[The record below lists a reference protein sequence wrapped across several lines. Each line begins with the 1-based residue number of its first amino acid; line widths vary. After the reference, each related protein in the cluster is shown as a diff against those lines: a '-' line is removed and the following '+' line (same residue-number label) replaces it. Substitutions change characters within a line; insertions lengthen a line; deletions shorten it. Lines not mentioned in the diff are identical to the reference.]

1 MTRQETQAVL
11 AVIKVAFPNFQK
23 DKTRDDLT
31 AVVNLWY
38 LQFED
43 YDFDLVN
50 AAVQALIAEQVEG
63 YPLTIGAV
71 KKMAM
76 KLSAPESLTEM
87 EAWTLVSRAAR
98 NSAYHAEREFEKLP
112 PAVQQTVGCPEQLR
126 AWAMMDTSEFESV
139 VASNFMRTYRTVQE
153 RELESMLLPAS
164 VRNSL
169 PALRTGQMLPG
180 ESSP

>member
-71 KKMAM
+71 KEKAM

-98 NSAYHAEREFEKLP
+98 NSAYHAEREFE
-112 PAVQQTVGCPEQLR
+112 
-126 AWAMMDTSEFESV
+126 
-139 VASNFMRTYRTVQE
+139 
-153 RELESMLLPAS
+153 
-164 VRNSL
+164 
-169 PALRTGQMLPG
+169 
-180 ESSP
+180 

>member
-1 MTRQETQAVL
+1 
-11 AVIKVAFPNFQK
+11 
-23 DKTRDDLT
+23 
-31 AVVNLWY
+31 
-38 LQFED
+38 
-43 YDFDLVN
+43 
-50 AAVQALIAEQVEG
+50 
-63 YPLTIGAV
+63 
-71 KKMAM
+71 MAM

-112 PAVQQTVGCPEQLR
+112 PAVQQAVGGPEQLR

-153 RELESMLLPAS
+153 RERESMLLPAS

-169 PALRTGQMLPG
+169 PAFRMGQMLPG
-180 ESSP
+180 DSSP

>member
-63 YPLTIGAV
+63 YPLTIG
-71 KKMAM
+71 
-76 KLSAPESLTEM
+76 
-87 EAWTLVSRAAR
+87 EA
-98 NSAYHAEREFEKLP
+98 
-112 PAVQQTVGCPEQLR
+112 LR
-126 AWAMMDTSEFESV
+126 AGKPD
-139 VASNFMRTYRTVQE
+139 RDGG
-153 RELESMLLPAS
+153 LESGEPCHQKQRLPCRAG
-164 VRNSL
+164 V
-169 PALRTGQMLPG
+169 
-180 ESSP
+180 